1 MVGRNKSRLDLEFGV
16 DELILE
22 RGDLILKL
30 TGFIDRY
37 PPTEES
43 LSFPVEIDLSS
54 HLQEFLGI
62 NEDFKPYDRIEV
74 TNSLHSL
81 EKLKLLAEDLISQQK
96 LELKRMDEDPHY
108 FEEYDEDDDDDEYD
122 DEYEEEEER

>member
-16 DELILE
+16 DELIVE

-30 TGFIDRY
+30 TGFIDRH

-54 HLQEFLGI
+54 QLQEFFGI

-108 FEEYDEDDDDDEYD
+108 FEEYDEDDDDEYD